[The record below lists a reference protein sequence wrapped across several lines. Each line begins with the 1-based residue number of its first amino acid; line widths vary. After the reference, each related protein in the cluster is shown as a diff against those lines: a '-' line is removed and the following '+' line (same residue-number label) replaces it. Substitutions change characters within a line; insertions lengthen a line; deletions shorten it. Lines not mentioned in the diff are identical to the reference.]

1 MGSPRLRRLIEP
13 QEQQLI
19 KRVSAFPE
27 IVRQC
32 AVQRA
37 PHTMVHYLRDLAN
50 DFHTNYSAHQ
60 FIVDDAGLRDA
71 RLDLALAAQTVIRN
85 GLELL
90 GVSAPVRCNA
100 AMARNSARDYK
111 PKRGR
116 TNGIFRMDGRACGL
130 ALGLAVAA
138 VVYIKDHRPD
148 APDRKERA
156 KWTRKSPTA
165 TSPSTQKPG
174 IPAPRIRRSP
184 MPSTTCCRNS
194 RWWSRRRTKDV
205 RPDTKSVPETRRG
218 TYVLQAGSYKNF
230 ADADRVRAQLALQG
244 VESKVQKVTVDNDTW
259 HRIRIGPIS
268 KLDELNR
275 LRQIL
280 RKSDVDVLVI
290 RVGD

>member
-1 MGSPRLRRLIEP
+1 VAKS
-13 QEQQLI
+13 
-19 KRVSAFPE
+19 
-27 IVRQC
+27 
-32 AVQRA
+32 
-37 PHTMVHYLRDLAN
+37 
-50 DFHTNYSAHQ
+50 
-60 FIVDDAGLRDA
+60 
-71 RLDLALAAQTVIRN
+71 
-85 GLELL
+85 
-90 GVSAPVRCNA
+90 
-100 AMARNSARDYK
+100 SARDYK
-111 PKRGR
+111 SRRGKAKGFSGW
-116 TNGIFRMDGRACGL
+116 TGVLCGL

-148 APDRKERA
+148 AQISRAGKADRKKPHSSEPLEAEAGDSGTEDSA
-156 KWTRKSPTA
+156 KSYAFYDMLPKFEVVVPE
-165 TSPSTQKPG
+165 KE
-174 IPAPRIRRSP
+174 
-184 MPSTTCCRNS
+184 
-194 RWWSRRRTKDV
+194 KDV
-205 RPDTKSVPETRRG
+205 RPDTRSVPETRRG